1 MNLIFHGFR
10 RVLQT
15 AALLTV
21 VIVPEILISLVLF
34 VLSRAVMATSNTE
47 DLTLARIKLV
57 KFWMRF
63 SDNVQNIY

>member
-34 VLSRAVMATSNTE
+34 VLSRAVMANSNNFQICINYVIH
-47 DLTLARIKLV
+47 LLIV
-57 KFWMRF
+57 
-63 SDNVQNIY
+63 I